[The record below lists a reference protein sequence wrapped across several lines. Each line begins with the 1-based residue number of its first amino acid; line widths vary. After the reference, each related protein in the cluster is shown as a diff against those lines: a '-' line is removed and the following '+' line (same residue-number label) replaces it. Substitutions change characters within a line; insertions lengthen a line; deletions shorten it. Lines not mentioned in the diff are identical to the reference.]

1 MEDLK
6 TKVRKILD
14 TTGHSSV
21 FPFDGA
27 ARNGY
32 ISGLFLNQF
41 KERSIMARAYNFSAG
56 PAILP
61 EEVLKHA
68 QGELLDFNRT
78 GMSIMEMSHRGKDY
92 SAVHEEAIAN
102 IKKLLNIPA
111 GYSVLFMT
119 GGASSQFSLIPMNL
133 LGEGQTA
140 DYINSGAWGAK
151 AVKAAKKLGNINVIA
166 DTSKEIPT
174 RMPNHEDLQ
183 FTDGAAYVH
192 ICSNE
197 TISGTQMKSFPKTDA
212 PLIAD
217 MSSDILSRPLD
228 VSQFGLIYAGA
239 QKNLACAGV
248 TLVIIRDDLAARSPE
263 ALPDLMRYQHILENN
278 SLSNTAPTFPI
289 YLIALVTRW
298 LIEKG
303 GLEGIQKQNEEK
315 AGKLYAAID
324 ESSFYNGT
332 AVLEDRSPMNV
343 TFRLPTE
350 ELEAEFVKKATALW
364 MTSLK
369 GHRSVGGIRASIY
382 NAFPPA
388 GVDALIEFMKEF
400 EANNG

>member
-1 MEDLK
+1 
-6 TKVRKILD
+6 
-14 TTGHSSV
+14 
-21 FPFDGA
+21 
-27 ARNGY
+27 
-32 ISGLFLNQF
+32 
-41 KERSIMARAYNFSAG
+41 MARVYNFSAG

-61 EEVLKHA
+61 EEVLKQA
-68 QGELLDFNRT
+68 QAELLDFNGT

-92 SAVHEEAIAN
+92 SAIHEEAIAN
-102 IKKLLNIPA
+102 LKQLLNIPE

-133 LGEGQTA
+133 LADGETA
-140 DYINSGAWGAK
+140 DYITAGAWSTK
-151 AVKAAKKLGNINVIA
+151 AIQACKKLGNVKELANTA
-166 DTSKEIPT
+166 KEIPT
-174 RMPNHEDLQ
+174 CMPKNEDLQ

-197 TISGTQMKSFPKTDA
+197 TISGTQVKEFPKTDA

-228 VSQFGLIYAGA
+228 VSQFGMIYAGA

-248 TLVIIRDDLAARSPE
+248 TLVIIRDDLAAKSPA
-263 ALPDLMRYQHILENN
+263 ALPELFRYQHVLENN

-289 YLIALVTRW
+289 YMIALVTRW
-298 LIEKG
+298 LLAQG

-324 ESSFYNGT
+324 ASDFYKGT
-332 AVLEDRSPMNV
+332 AVVEERSPMNV

-350 ELEAEFVKKATALW
+350 ELEAQFIKEAGAKN
-364 MTSLK
+364 MSSLK

-382 NAFPPA
+382 NAFPAA

-400 EANNG
+400 KAANA